1 MSSYRQI
8 LVTGL
13 LLFAFAAIGTSLV
26 AVTYEQ
32 TRDQIQRNERQ
43 VLRRQLNQVINPERY
58 DNNLL
63 QDRIEVSDPALGV
76 DGPVTVYRARMQGI
90 PVAAVFRTVAPDG
103 YNGRIRLLVGVD
115 VNGVV
120 TGVRALSH
128 RETPGL
134 GDAIEA
140 GRSDWILGFAGRR
153 LGDPPEPRWTVK
165 RDGGAF
171 DQFTGATITPRAVV
185 GAIRRTLVYF
195 EAHRKEIF
203 ARPTLTDAD
212 ADQDAET
219 HDE

>member
-32 TRDQIQRNERQ
+32 TRDQILRNERQ
-43 VLRRQLNQVINPERY
+43 VLRRHLNQVVNPERY

-63 QDRIEVSDPALGV
+63 QDRIEVNAPALGV
-76 DGPVTVYRARMQGI
+76 DAPVTVYRARMQGI

-103 YNGRIRLLVGVD
+103 YNGPIRLLVGID
-115 VNGVV
+115 VNGVI
-120 TGVRALSH
+120 TGVRVLSH

-134 GDAIEA
+134 GDAIDA
-140 GRSDWILGFAGRR
+140 GRSDWIHNFAGRS
-153 LGDPPEPRWTVK
+153 LGDPPAPRWKVE

-185 GAIRRTLVYF
+185 NAIRRTLVYF
-195 EAHRKEIF
+195 EAHRKDVF
-203 ARPTLTDAD
+203 ARPPVADAD
-212 ADQDAET
+212 ASEENPQ
-219 HDE
+219 

>member
-1 MSSYRQI
+1 MSNYRHI
-8 LVTGL
+8 LLTGL
-13 LLFAFAAIGTSLV
+13 LLFSFAAIGTSLV

-63 QDRIEVSDPALGV
+63 QDRIEVTDPALGV
-76 DGPVTVYRARMQGI
+76 DVPVTVYRARMQGI
-90 PVAAVFRTVAPDG
+90 PVAAVFSTIAPDG

-115 VNGVV
+115 VNGVI
-120 TGVRALSH
+120 TGVRVLSH

-140 GRSDWILGFAGRR
+140 GRSDWIRDFTGRS
-153 LGDPPEPRWTVK
+153 LGDPPAPRWAVK

-171 DQFTGATITPRAVV
+171 DQFTGATVTPRAVV
-185 GAIRRTLVYF
+185 NAIRRTLVYF
-195 EAHRKEIF
+195 QAHRKQVF
-203 ARPTLTDAD
+203 ARPARSDPHASEENS
-212 ADQDAET
+212 A
-219 HDE
+219 